1 MTLLAGAS
9 LKPSDFFMPGTP
21 LIQQGSSV
29 DLTIGEIIDHRGA
42 KVDGLFTLE
51 PGCMVQ
57 VCSAEIF
64 DLPAHI
70 TGHVT
75 YKTTQT
81 RRGIWALTVGIVDPG
96 WNGPISTTLLN
107 FSRQPYAIAKGDPF
121 LRTSFFEHAP
131 ALPDFMRKSPSPAEY
146 TSDIQKS
153 AATVFP
159 ETFLDSDKISKSAG
173 EAVLKKIR
181 DEAFAWI
188 AGIALLFAL
197 LQIGASYLQ
206 PAYTSKPSE
215 LDLSNLQKEITVL
228 KDRIKDLERPAE
240 SPSTN

>member
-1 MTLLAGAS
+1 
-9 LKPSDFFMPGTP
+9 MPA
-21 LIQQGSSV
+21 LQASSV
-29 DLTIGEIIDHRGA
+29 DLTIGDIIDHKG
-42 KVDGLFTLE
+42 KSVDGPYILE

-57 VCSAEIF
+57 VCSAEVF
-64 DLPAHI
+64 NLPPTI

-96 WNGPISTTLLN
+96 WDGPVSTTLLN
-107 FSRQPYAIAKGDPF
+107 FSRQSYAIVKGDAF
-121 LRTSFFEHAP
+121 LRASFFEHAP
-131 ALPDFMRKSPSPAEY
+131 AAPELLRKSPPVAEY
-146 TSDIQKS
+146 VSAVRKS

-159 ETFLDSDKISKSAG
+159 QTFLDSDKISRAAG

-206 PAYTSKPSE
+206 PAFTAKPSE
-215 LDLSNLQKEITVL
+215 FDLSNLRKEITSL
-228 KDRIKDLERPAE
+228 REEIRELEKGPSNTRPGA
-240 SPSTN
+240 SP